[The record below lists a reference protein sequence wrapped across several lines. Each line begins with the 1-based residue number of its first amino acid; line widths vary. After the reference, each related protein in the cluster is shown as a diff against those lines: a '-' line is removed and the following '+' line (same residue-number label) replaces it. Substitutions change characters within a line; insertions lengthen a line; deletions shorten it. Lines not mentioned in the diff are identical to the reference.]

1 MRSFASLTIL
11 LSVAI
16 GAFAAPIQPID
27 SVVGTLDGQI
37 QAGLKDVGSIAGS
50 LTGSL
55 KISRDEL
62 PGLSSAEGAVTE
74 AESVLKQLG
83 QEIESAT
90 GSMKVS
96 RQLPGGIDVTSLSSE
111 AQTEIDQI
119 LKQIEAAAPA
129 KRQSSVPV
137 PNLTAVEKQVEDA
150 VSSLEAEFEK
160 AAGSLKVSRQ
170 VSDLSGLEA
179 QIEAA
184 IAEIEK
190 DAKASAESVKV
201 SRQLGNIQGD
211 IQTAIDQIGVE
222 VGELTGIHAS
232 RAAAPQSVPQIWAA
246 LMKQITPVAESLMFT
261 DANNV
266 TEAVA
271 SLEKLQAPLETAIK
285 EVRALAGAGL
295 DLKVLLQDVD
305 GVLDVNAFAKTLAAD
320 AATFFKALINVFKL
334 ADKDAKK
341 ALGPLVI
348 KTATLLSQYLTVVSA
363 IVTGLFVELAPLLL
377 PLSTYLQT
385 LGLTAFATILQYGSK
400 L

>member
-1 MRSFASLTIL
+1 VVHLTRE
-11 LSVAI
+11 
-16 GAFAAPIQPID
+16 GF
-27 SVVGTLDGQI
+27 VVLGQTLG
-37 QAGLKDVGSIAGS
+37 GVVL
-50 LTGSL
+50 
-55 KISRDEL
+55 DEL
-62 PGLSSAEGAVTE
+62 AGCLGHRVTVAE
-74 AESVLKQLG
+74 QLFDNIERLELDVE
-83 QEIESAT
+83 QQLEDLVSQLEESAD
-90 GSMKVS
+90 S
-96 RQLPGGIDVTSLSSE
+96 
-111 AQTEIDQI
+111 
-119 LKQIEAAAPA
+119 A
-129 KRQSSVPV
+129 K
-137 PNLTAVEKQVEDA
+137 A
-150 VSSLEAEFEK
+150 
-160 AAGSLKVSRQ
+160 SRQ
-170 VSDLSGLEA
+170 VPDLSGLEK
-179 QIEAA
+179 QIESAVS
-184 IAEIEK
+184 EVEN

-201 SRQLGNIQGD
+201 SRQLGNLQSE

-246 LMKQITPVAESLMFT
+246 LMEQVTPVAESLMFT

-320 AATFFKALINVFKL
+320 VATFFKALINVFKL

-348 KTATLLSQYLTVVSA
+348 KTATLLSQYLTVASA
-363 IVTGLFVELAPLLL
+363 IVTGLFAELAPLLL
-377 PLSTYLQT
+377 PLSAYLQT